1 MSSIGSIV
9 TSAAQAPSGEAAER
23 SGSVRRRVYK
33 GISVRA
39 HPGTTRRYA
48 MYSPEQFQDA
58 DADCVAGQV
67 GLENPTMRLARH
79 AGIEVDLALIGSV
92 LPNVCTDSGMEP
104 DILVRLT
111 AGDVARGRD
120 PETEAVRRQVGAT

>member
-67 GLENPTMRLARH
+67 GLENPTMRLGMGGRPTCEPAVAVQMAP
-79 AGIEVDLALIGSV
+79 AGS
-92 LPNVCTDSGMEP
+92 
-104 DILVRLT
+104 LT
-111 AGDVARGRD
+111 VSSC
-120 PETEAVRRQVGAT
+120 

>member
-1 MSSIGSIV
+1 VSSIGSIV

-23 SGSVRRRVYK
+23 SGSVRRRGYK

-67 GLENPTMRLARH
+67 GLENPTMRL
-79 AGIEVDLALIGSV
+79 
-92 LPNVCTDSGMEP
+92 GMP
-104 DILVRLT
+104 T
-111 AGDVARGRD
+111 AGADVRASSCRADGSSWLADR
-120 PETEAVRRQVGAT
+120 